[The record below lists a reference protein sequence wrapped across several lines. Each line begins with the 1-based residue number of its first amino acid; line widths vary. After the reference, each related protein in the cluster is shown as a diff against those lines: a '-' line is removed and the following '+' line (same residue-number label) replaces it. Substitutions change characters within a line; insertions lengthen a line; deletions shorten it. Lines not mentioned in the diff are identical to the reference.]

1 MYQSFDHPI
10 AEAHAP
16 QPRPANDAR
25 NAETSPPVPDRFGW
39 LRSRRIRYGGLA
51 LVLITA
57 AAYAGVRSF
66 GGGEVQASEP
76 SLP

>member
-1 MYQSFDHPI
+1 MYKSFDPPT
-10 AEAHAP
+10 AKAHAP
-16 QPRPANDAR
+16 QPRPASDTR

-51 LVLITA
+51 LVLVTA

-66 GGGEVQASEP
+66 GGGEAQASEP
-76 SLP
+76 SFP